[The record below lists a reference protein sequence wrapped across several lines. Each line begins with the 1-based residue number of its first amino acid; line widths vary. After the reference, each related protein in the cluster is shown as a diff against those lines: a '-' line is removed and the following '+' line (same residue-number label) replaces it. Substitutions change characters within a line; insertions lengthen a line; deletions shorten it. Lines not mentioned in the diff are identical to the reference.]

1 MSIMD
6 LVVTEAILGVME
18 ATRIWAITTI
28 NLQIL
33 GTQKEEIWRQKLWPL
48 WW

>member
-1 MSIMD
+1 MVKVDLVAAMVVEWDGYMD
-6 LVVTEAILGVME
+6 LVVIEAVLKMME

-33 GTQKEEIWRQKLWPL
+33 DT
-48 WW
+48 